1 VNLHVDVRSRTKE
14 GPFSP
19 ETAWSDP
26 CESSGAEDKDMS
38 QRDVERALGRM
49 LTDTSFRRDFFRN
62 PARACLELGVQ
73 LAPHEVDAL
82 LRLPPRRLASLA
94 GELDGRICRFHLD
107 DSNDGNRSMEDS
119 S

>member
-1 VNLHVDVRSRTKE
+1 
-14 GPFSP
+14 
-19 ETAWSDP
+19 
-26 CESSGAEDKDMS
+26 MS

-62 PARACLELGVQ
+62 PARACIELGVQ

-82 LRLPPRRLASLA
+82 LRLPTRRLGSLA

-107 DSNDGNRSMEDS
+107 DSDYDNCSMEDS

>member
-1 VNLHVDVRSRTKE
+1 
-14 GPFSP
+14 
-19 ETAWSDP
+19 
-26 CESSGAEDKDMS
+26 MS

-49 LTDTSFRRDFFRN
+49 LTDTSFRRDFFQN

-107 DSNDGNRSMEDS
+107 NPGDDNS
-119 S
+119 STESPS